1 MKIYIKNN
9 PVYTIDVYQG
19 SIEIEGK
26 NYPFLL
32 DVGESYIQF
41 KWDGT
46 PPKID
51 KKKLHKIKQEIL
63 KKFEN
68 EN

>member
-41 KWDGT
+41 KWDG
-46 PPKID
+46 PSPEINKEQLDKIE
-51 KKKLHKIKQEIL
+51 QEIL